1 MNAQI
6 DMIDLN
12 QWAEQTHEY
21 RATLSNSQ
29 RMSLKPQSGIWSRS

>member
-6 DMIDLN
+6 DMIDPN

-21 RATLSNSQ
+21 RAKPDASG
-29 RMSLKPQSGIWSRS
+29 MSITRPLAKV